1 MALQVDRVANLTSK
15 YFGRPSTHHLPLPQ
29 PEPISQSE
37 DDTPTENCITSSV
50 EHDLSGSNPSLS
62 IPYAFQQILEHDK
75 PFLMNMA
82 SYAIDEVIQLLQRNE
97 PLWVKSAS
105 DAREVLQL
113 QAYQMSFPNSH
124 QPNSGTRTEASRD
137 SSIVMMSGRMLVDAF
152 MNSVR
157 ITLKGK
163 EFFSSSFQSIQI
175 RCVCRTSGCNFS
187 LQLFRMQ
194 LLSMSLL
201 SARLEVLLDQ

>member
-1 MALQVDRVANLTSK
+1 MNLQVDRISNLTSK

-37 DDTPTENCITSSV
+37 DTPTENYVTSSV

-62 IPYAFQQILEHDK
+62 IPYPFQQILEHDK

-82 SYAIDEVIQLLQRNE
+82 SYAMDEVIQLLQRNE
-97 PLWVKSAS
+97 PLWIKSAS

-152 MNSVR
+152 MNSVSS
-157 ITLKGK
+157 TLKEK
-163 EFFSSSFQSIQI
+163 NSSPL
-175 RCVCRTSGCNFS
+175 NPN
-187 LQLFRMQ
+187 
-194 LLSMSLL
+194 
-201 SARLEVLLDQ
+201 